1 MNKHDRNTLY
11 KKKRGKTVMSL
22 QIMALLGMLSLFLFS
37 YLPMFGI
44 SIAFQNYT
52 LSGGFFGSEW
62 VGLRHFREF
71 LSDPIFVMA
80 TRNTL
85 IFSFLRLVIVFPAP
99 IIMALIIN
107 ELPYAK
113 FKGAVQTISYFPH
126 FIAYVVVAGLW
137 LNIFDLRGFVNNVM
151 MNWGFIS
158 QRIDFWNSTQYYRS
172 LIMAVDLWRGVGW
185 GTIIYIAAISGVN
198 PELYEAANVDGAG
211 RLKQIWSIT
220 IPSILGTIIV
230 MLILQIG
237 GIVRGNLD
245 QSVLFGNIF
254 NRSVSYIIEHYVL
267 DLGFGT
273 MRFSFATA
281 VSLVQGVLSLILVIG
296 CNWLSKRVSGRSII

>member
-1 MNKHDRNTLY
+1 MNNSINVR
-11 KKKRGKTVMSL
+11 KRRTSSASL
-22 QIMALLGMLSLFLFS
+22 QIMALLGMVSLFLFS

-44 SIAFQNYT
+44 IIAFQNYT
-52 LSGGFFGSEW
+52 LSGGFFGSEF

-71 LSDPIFVMA
+71 LTDPTFMMA

-107 ELPYAK
+107 ELPYRK

-137 LNIFDLRGFVNNVM
+137 LHLFDMRGLVNSLM
-151 MNWGFIS
+151 MSLGLFE
-158 QRIDFWNSTQYYRS
+158 RPIDFWNSTQYYRS
-172 LIMAVDLWRGVGW
+172 LIIGIDIWRGIGW
-185 GTIIYIAAISGVN
+185 GTIIYTAAIAGVN
-198 PELYEAANVDGAG
+198 PELYEAADVDGAG
-211 RLKQIWSIT
+211 RLRQIWNIT
-220 IPSILGTIIV
+220 IPSIMGTVIV
-230 MLILQIG
+230 MLILQVG

-245 QSVLFGNIF
+245 QSVLFGNVF

-267 DLGFGT
+267 DLGFAT

-296 CNWLSKRVSGRSII
+296 CNMLSKRVSGRSII